1 MTSSAA
7 STLRWRSRTA
17 KEAVNSWDGDESAS
31 QQESLL
37 TVDGKNSDDVNRH
50 YYSRLCS
57 CFGLYQPSS
66 KYTICLDVT
75 AAIAAA
81 SSIWSLQVTHTWF
94 MVLACTLTVLFS
106 FVVPWQRR
114 RLKKLVSLRHVHNE
128 TRLKVNRMWQQ
139 NERLYRNLTGLDQ
152 AVDRLHK
159 IKSDLHKLV
168 GDQNMSTARLVDT
181 CQQWRL
187 MNTRMR
193 EKLQQQVAT
202 QIVAAVCSSD
212 EDADFS
218 LSPVELERLILQL
231 QTIPGVQMNESLLR
245 QQLVAG
251 HRSLDAVLTILRQVT
266 AAPPKSKTA
275 STSTAFSG
283 AGGMTTARTK
293 TERSVFTFDP
303 QQLRN
308 ASAGRYE
315 C

>member
-17 KEAVNSWDGDESAS
+17 KEAVNSWDGDDSAS

-37 TVDGKNSDDVNRH
+37 DGKEDVHRH

-57 CFGLYQPSS
+57 CFGFYQPTS

-75 AAIAAA
+75 AAMAAA

-94 MVLACTLTVLFS
+94 MVLASTLTVLFS
-106 FVVPWQRR
+106 LFVPWQRR
-114 RLKKLVSLRHVHNE
+114 RWKKLISLRHVHNE

-159 IKSDLHKLV
+159 IQSDLHKRV
-168 GDQNMSTARLVDT
+168 GDSNISTNKLVDT
-181 CQQWRL
+181 CRQWRL
-187 MNTRMR
+187 VNARMR
-193 EKLQQQVAT
+193 ERLQQQVAT

-231 QTIPGVQMNESLLR
+231 QTIPGVHMDEPLLR

-251 HRSLDAVLTILRQVT
+251 HRSLDAVLDLLRQVT
-266 AAPPKSKTA
+266 AGPPKSKTTF
-275 STSTAFSG
+275 TSKTAFSG
-283 AGGMTTARTK
+283 AGGMTTSARTTK
-293 TERSVFTFDP
+293 TERSVFRFDP

-308 ASAGRYE
+308 ANSGRYE